1 MLLIMNRDIYPFQS
15 IEEGSLYVFSS
26 EGIQGKI
33 KKAVLISPLFD
44 DLTEFFNPLFNL
56 AFGDLA
62 VSKNGWILDDSVRT
76 GNGDMPKVI
85 ATVVAIALDFLDRN
99 PYRTLS
105 FQGYIDHKSAL
116 LGKNQR
122 NMLY

>member
-1 MLLIMNRDIYPFQS
+1 MNRDIYPFQS

-76 GNGDMPKVI
+76 RNGDMPKVI